1 MEQLLNLLQLLKSLL
16 NHEGIAYV
24 FEDIEDLK
32 ENIDKPDL
40 PVTKDYH
47 SCFKRV
53 RPKGY
58 PGMPEVGNMPIP
70 KVLVEQ
76 GRKRYDSYF

>member
-53 RPKGY
+53 RT
-58 PGMPEVGNMPIP
+58 
-70 KVLVEQ
+70 Q
-76 GRKRYDSYF
+76 GLPWNARGWQYANTQSAC